1 MELTHLDCSNRR
13 KTPLE
18 TCLIV
23 GRLLAVAVL
32 PSSVST
38 YLLVAG
44 EQAFYQVTR
53 RVYDVR

>member
-1 MELTHLDCSNRR
+1 MELTHLDRSIQR

-18 TCLIV
+18 TCLVV

-32 PSSVST
+32 PNSVST

-53 RVYDVR
+53 RVYDIR